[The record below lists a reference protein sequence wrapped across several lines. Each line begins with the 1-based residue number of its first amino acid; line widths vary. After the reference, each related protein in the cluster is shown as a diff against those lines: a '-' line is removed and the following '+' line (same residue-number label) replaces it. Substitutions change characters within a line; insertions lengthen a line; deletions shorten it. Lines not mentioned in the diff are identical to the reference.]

1 MGLIRLSQKQIVHP
15 INEFVNSHPHW
26 TEFILGVAVTVVS
39 AVLIGSFV
47 WLCRALSQ
55 STGLR
60 IGANWTYEATADPA
74 YVTLRPNVNVV
85 SRSNAPAKIVH
96 SIWVRERRDIY
107 NPGQIYGKI
116 DLVDK
121 LSAEKR
127 TTGGDPLNLA
137 GPTITYRKTEAETVM
152 RCPIWIQTTD
162 NKWYKAQSMGNP
174 PRLAERLR
182 LKLRP

>member
-1 MGLIRLSQKQIVHP
+1 VHP
-15 INEFVNSHPHW
+15 INEFANNYAHW
-26 TEFILGVAVTVVS
+26 TEFIVGVSVTVVG
-39 AVLIGSFV
+39 AALIGSVV
-47 WLCRALSQ
+47 WLYRALGQ
-55 STGLR
+55 STSLR
-60 IGANWTYEATADPA
+60 IGANWTWEATPDPT

-85 SRSNAPAKIVH
+85 SRSNAPEKIVH
-96 SIWVRERRDIY
+96 SIWVRERKNIC

-121 LSAEKR
+121 LPVEKR
-127 TTGGDPLNLA
+127 TTGGDPLNLV
-137 GPTITYRKTEAETVM
+137 GPPITYQKTKAETVM

-182 LKLRP
+182 LKLRR